1 MYQPINSHS
10 VGWFFVF
17 YSLNVYFKNVN
28 LLFIT
33 AIMSGISSAP
43 DSKEQLL
50 SILSAYRQAVDQSV
64 ISSITDVKGRIT
76 FVNER
81 FCEVSKYTAGE
92 LIGQDHN
99 IIRSDFHSKGFFRE
113 MWRVI
118 ANGGVWHGEIK
129 NKAKDGGHY
138 WVDSVIV
145 PIKNN
150 QGKPIQYLSLRT
162 LISERKAKEEKSHEA
177 HVAAIESMLFKV
189 SHEVRQ
195 PVAQILGLSEL
206 MEKNVASEQEFRMML
221 SSIRNAALALDSYT
235 RELALFMNKIKNS

>member
-1 MYQPINSHS
+1 MNGNTS
-10 VGWFFVF
+10 
-17 YSLNVYFKNVN
+17 
-28 LLFIT
+28 
-33 AIMSGISSAP
+33 IM
-43 DSKEQLL
+43 DSRDELL
-50 SILSAYRQAVDQSV
+50 SILSAYRQAVDESV

-76 FVNER
+76 FVNEK

-99 IIRSDFHSKGFFRE
+99 IIRSDFHSKSFFRE

-129 NKAKDGGHY
+129 NRAKDGGHY

-150 QGKPIQYLSLRT
+150 KGKPIQYLSLRT
-162 LISERKAKEEKSHEA
+162 LISERKAKEEKEHEA
-177 HVAAIESMLFKV
+177 HVSAMESMLFKV

-195 PVAQILGLSEL
+195 PVAQILGLSEIL
-206 MEKNVASEQEFRMML
+206 EKNTVSDQEMKMML
-221 SSIRNAALALDSYT
+221 NSIRTAALALDAHT
-235 RELALFMNKIKNS
+235 RELALFMNRIKDS